1 MLFAILETFIL
12 LSISLLLCMCAFAA
26 LTLLVGHQE
35 EQPACK
41 TWVMR
46 CWCGY
51 QSGARCRLFALSSS
65 WYHCIPKPHRFLPHL
80 NPDWFYLSGIGLPRL
95 YWKRGREM
103 GVVVLVVVIA
113 MYVHHLGLY
122 CIVFRRF
129 LISKIN
135 VALQLTKLWLKK
147 VTTTS

>member
-1 MLFAILETFIL
+1 MV
-12 LSISLLLCMCAFAA
+12 ISLERGADCL
-26 LTLLVGHQE
+26 HYR
-35 EQPACK
+35 PADA
-41 TWVMR
+41 T
-46 CWCGY
+46 
-51 QSGARCRLFALSSS
+51 A
-65 WYHCIPKPHRFLPHL
+65 IPKPHHLLPHL

-122 CIVFRRF
+122 CIVFLRF

-135 VALQLTKLWLKK
+135 VALQLTKL
-147 VTTTS
+147 